1 MKVSKKF
8 TLSLGLFIFLF
19 FSLSGQNVQY
29 SIRAESFAP
38 LAGQSSSSSY
48 SQFSAVEPFGG
59 LSVKN
64 LPDFKNFVGLVGLLP
79 PLDQDRDGISD
90 SNEVALGTDKTKADT
105 DGDGLT
111 DGEEKTLGTN
121 PLLTD
126 TDGDGYSDYAEVNLS
141 LIHI

>member
-8 TLSLGLFIFLF
+8 TLSLGPFIFLF

-29 SIRAESFAP
+29 SISAESFAP

-64 LPDFKNFVGLVGLLP
+64 LPDFKNFVGLVGQLP
-79 PLDQDRDGISD
+79 PPWIRI
-90 SNEVALGTDKTKADT
+90 ETVFPIVMKWHWERIKPKPIPMGTVLPTGKKRLLVPTRSLPT
-105 DGDGLT
+105 PT
-111 DGEEKTLGTN
+111 GT
-121 PLLTD
+121 
-126 TDGDGYSDYAEVNLS
+126 AI
-141 LIHI
+141 LITQK